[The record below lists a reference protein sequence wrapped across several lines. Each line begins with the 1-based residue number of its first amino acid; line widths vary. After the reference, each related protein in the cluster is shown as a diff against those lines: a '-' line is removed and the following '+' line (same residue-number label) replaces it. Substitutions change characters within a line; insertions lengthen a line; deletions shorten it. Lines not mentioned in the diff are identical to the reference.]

1 MCKNLLLMSAVCLA
15 ASLALGQD
23 TAKPIQS
30 PPPSDSKIPP
40 EAVKEPNPV
49 KATPDSIERGKKLYG
64 YDCAMCHGSDGG
76 GKGDLAAD
84 MKLELADL
92 RNMKTLK
99 DRTDGEIFYIIKN
112 GEGQMP
118 GERDRAKSN
127 QMWDV
132 VNYVRS
138 LPKKEAAPKA
148 GDQPPQLPPSR

>member
-1 MCKNLLLMSAVCLA
+1 MWKNLLLVSAVCLA
-15 ASLALGQD
+15 ASLSLGQG
-23 TAKPIQS
+23 TAKPVQS
-30 PPPSDSKIPP
+30 PLPSDSKIPP

-49 KATPDSIERGKKLYG
+49 KATPDSVGRGKKLYG
-64 YDCAMCHGSDGG
+64 YDCAMCHGPDGG

-92 RNMKTLK
+92 RNAKTLK
-99 DRTDGEIFYIIKN
+99 DRTDGEIFYIIKS

-127 QMWDV
+127 QIWDV

-138 LPKKEAAPKA
+138 LAKKDAAAKDV
-148 GDQPPQLPPSR
+148 DQAPQ